1 MWFVELK
8 SKRIMSP
15 IEAVIW
21 LAPYARVP
29 LIPTVT
35 VWITGVEVEAALEVL
50 DATGGG
56 VGVPFDEDFLVE

>member
-1 MWFVELK
+1 
-8 SKRIMSP
+8 
-15 IEAVIW
+15 
-21 LAPYARVP
+21 

>member
-1 MWFVELK
+1 
-8 SKRIMSP
+8 MSP